1 MTAPGPRAGS
11 RPIGVLVADDQ
22 ELVRAGFRLLLERVP
37 DIDVVGEAEDGLQ
50 AVALVHQRRPDVAVL
65 DIRMPGLDGL
75 SATRQVIRDLPGT
88 RVITLT
94 TFDSDDY
101 LRDALV
107 AGASGF
113 LLKSSPPERLVTAI
127 RTVAAGDALLDPA
140 VTRRVIEG
148 FTRLPS
154 LPDVAPEL
162 VRLTDRELDV
172 LRQVARGLSNVEIGR
187 ELFIT
192 EATVKTH
199 VARLLAKL
207 GLRDRVQAVVYAYDH
222 GVVGR

>member
-1 MTAPGPRAGS
+1 MIR
-11 RPIGVLVADDQ
+11 VVVADDQ
-22 ELVRAGFRLLLERVP
+22 ELVRAGFRLLLERVE
-37 DIDVVGEAEDGLQ
+37 DVEVVAEAEDCEQ
-50 AVALVHQRRPDVAVL
+50 AVSLVRRHRPDVALL
-65 DIRMPGLDGL
+65 DIRMPRRDGL
-75 SATRQVIRDLPGT
+75 SAARQVVDDVPST
-88 RVITLT
+88 KVIILT
-94 TFDSDDY
+94 TFDTDDY
-101 LRDALV
+101 VRDALH

-127 RTVAAGDALLDPA
+127 RTVAAGEALLDPA

-148 FTRLPS
+148 FTRHS
-154 LPDVAPEL
+154 APAGPGAEL
-162 VRLTDRELDV
+162 ERLTDRELDV
-172 LRQVARGLSNVEIGR
+172 LRQVARGLSNVEIAG

-207 GLRDRVQAVVYAYDH
+207 QLRDRVQAVVYAYEN

>member
-1 MTAPGPRAGS
+1 MIRAD
-11 RPIGVLVADDQ
+11 GVIRVVVADDQ
-22 ELVRAGFRLLLERVP
+22 EMVRAGFRLLLERVE
-37 DIDVVGEAEDGLQ
+37 DVDVVAEAEDGEQ
-50 AVALVHQRRPDVAVL
+50 AVARVREHRPDVALL
-65 DIRMPGLDGL
+65 DIRMPRLDGL
-75 SATRQVIRDLPGT
+75 SAARQVVDDVPET
-88 RVITLT
+88 KVIILT

-101 LRDALV
+101 VHDALH

-127 RTVAAGDALLDPA
+127 RTVAAGEALLDPA

-148 FTRLPS
+148 FTRQPLPVG
-154 LPDVAPEL
+154 PGTEL
-162 VRLTDRELDV
+162 ERLTERELDV
-172 LRQVARGLSNVEIGR
+172 LRQVARGLSNIEIAG

-207 GLRDRVQAVVYAYDH
+207 GLRDRVQAVVYAYEN